1 MAGGASLPDVMATAT
16 QARRGNGRRQR
27 ATNQAQVPLA
37 PRRKSSR
44 SEQAEDLSQFDMH
57 PERSHPRKIFVGGLA
72 HKTTTQHLREHFS
85 SFGTIVDAVVLRW
98 PDGRSRGFGYVTFAQ
113 AESAAVALGQA
124 HQVGGRDVDVKRAVP
139 GTNKLFVGGL
149 PQNTTHV
156 DLREH
161 FEDYGIVSDAVV
173 MIDPTTNRSRGF
185 GFVCFLPGQDGAAA
199 VASALEHYS
208 NHYIKGKWIEVKS
221 ATPPHKLLGNG
232 TDTDRPATRSTTPS
246 GSEASSVSIPDLA
259 SFSKTTSEQTSPNF
273 ACGWRELAGPV
284 KVHLPDSSLASTFAP
299 EPFGSPTAYNGA
311 LPAEHTTTPLSVG
324 LPPGLAPVSCRA
336 EATGLSAAQWL
347 TLASP
352 LGNSGLPPDC
362 NNPLLAGDALKRT
375 LQQTLEQL
383 LDFDA
388 QLPMHEALLG
398 KQKSHQSQV
407 LERSTEDVT
416 SRFAADVRGG

>member
-1 MAGGASLPDVMATAT
+1 MAGGASLPDVMAAAA
-16 QARRGNGRRQR
+16 QASRGNTGRRPR
-27 ATNQAQVPLA
+27 TTNQVQGP
-37 PRRKSSR
+37 PRSRKSSR
-44 SEQAEDLSQFDMH
+44 SEQCDNVSQFGDMH

-72 HKTTTQHLREHFS
+72 HKTTTQHLREHFT

-161 FEDYGIVSDAVV
+161 FETYGIVSDAVV

-221 ATPPHKLLGNG
+221 ATPPHKLLANG
-232 TDTDRPATRSTTPS
+232 TEADRPATRSTTPS
-246 GSEASSVSIPDLA
+246 GSEASSVSVPDLA
-259 SFSKTTSEQTSPNF
+259 SFSKTTSEQTSPSF
-273 ACGWRELAGPV
+273 ACGWRELAAPV
-284 KVHLPDSSLASTFAP
+284 KVHLPDSSLGSTFAP
-299 EPFGSPTAYNGA
+299 EPLGSPTAYSGA
-311 LPAEHTTTPLSVG
+311 LPAEHATPLSVG
-324 LPPGLAPVSCRA
+324 LPPGLAPFTGCTQDS
-336 EATGLSAAQWL
+336 GLSAAQWL
-347 TLASP
+347 TLTSP
-352 LGNSGLPPDC
+352 VGNAELQPGS
-362 NNPLLAGDALKRT
+362 NNALLDGDALKRT

-388 QLPMHEALLG
+388 QMPMYEAQMG
-398 KQKSHQSQV
+398 KQKSRQSQ
-407 LERSTEDVT
+407 ERTAEDVAA
-416 SRFAADVRGG
+416 RFAADVRGG